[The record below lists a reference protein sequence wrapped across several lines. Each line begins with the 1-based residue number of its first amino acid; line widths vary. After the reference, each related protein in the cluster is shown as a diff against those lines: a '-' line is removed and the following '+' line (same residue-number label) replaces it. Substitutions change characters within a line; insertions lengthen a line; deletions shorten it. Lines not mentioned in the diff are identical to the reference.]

1 MSPLPKNESEALR
14 ILQDPEWRI
23 RNLYWIMDK
32 QGECI
37 KFSPNK
43 AQQALLERLWYRNII
58 LKARQLGFSTL
69 VQLMELDQCIFN
81 PDIRAG
87 VIAQDKDSATVIF
100 RDKIKFAWNKMPPLV
115 HEQRQIITNSASE
128 LVFDNNSGIRVATS
142 LRSGTLQY
150 LHVSEFGK
158 ICARTPDKA
167 REVLTGS
174 LPAVA
179 PDGFTFIESTAEG
192 RSGAF
197 FDMTQAAQK
206 NKATNKQETP
216 LDFRFHFF
224 AWFDAPEYRIETEE
238 EISDEDTRYFDS
250 LELAAGVTINHAQ
263 RAWYVAKRRTDYSGD
278 SQMMKQEYPSLPEEA
293 FEQSVEGCYYT
304 QQMLAARKEGR
315 IGPVPYMPGHPV
327 NTFWDIGHGDG
338 TAIWFHQRIY
348 GQDRFIRF
356 YEAWGE
362 PYAHFV
368 AEMNKYG
375 YVWGS
380 HYLPHDA
387 NHRRQ
392 GATENSTPEEMLKSL
407 GLQNTAIVPTID
419 RVINGI
425 QMTRNVFP
433 SFWFDAANCEKGI
446 IHLDGYHKEWDSRNS
461 CWKQTPQHDVHSEAA
476 DSLRQCG
483 QIHAKIGRAEPRFS
497 FEHTPHVTPW
507 GIQ

>member
-1 MSPLPKNESEALR
+1 VR
-14 ILQDPEWRI
+14 
-23 RNLYWIMDK
+23 
-32 QGECI
+32 
-37 KFSPNK
+37 FVPNK
-43 AQQALLERLWYRNII
+43 AQTDLLSNLWYRNII

-100 RDKIKFAWNKMPPLV
+100 RDKIKFAWNRMPPLV
-115 HEQRQIITNSASE
+115 HEQRQIVTNSASE

-197 FDMTQAAQK
+197 FDMSTTAQRNQAEGK
-206 NKATNKQETP
+206 PESK

-224 AWFDAPEYRIETEE
+224 AWFDAPEYRIETGEFL
-238 EISDEDTRYFDS
+238 SDEDNRYFDS
-250 LELAAGVTINHAQ
+250 LEVATGATIDNAQ

-278 SQMMKQEYPSLPEEA
+278 AQMMKQEYPSLPSEA
-293 FEQSVEGCYYT
+293 FEQSVEGCYYV

-315 IGPVPYMPGHPV
+315 IGHVPYMPGHLV

-338 TAIWFHQRIY
+338 TAIWFHQRIA

-362 PYAHFV
+362 PYSHFV
-368 AEMNKYG
+368 SEMNKYG
-375 YVWGS
+375 YVFGK

-392 GATENSTPEEMLKSL
+392 GMVDNSTPEEMLQAL
-407 GLQNTAIVPTID
+407 GLQNTEIVPVID
-419 RVINGI
+419 RKINGI

-433 SFWFDAANCEKGI
+433 AFWFDATNCAKGI
-446 IHLDGYHKEWDSRNS
+446 DHLDGYHKEWDARNA
-461 CWKQTPQHDVHSEAA
+461 CWRQEPQHDIHSEAA
-476 DSLRQCG
+476 DAIRQCG
-483 QIHAKIGRAEPRFS
+483 QVYESLGQTQAKFTFAPTRAVS
-497 FEHTPHVTPW
+497 PW
-507 GIQ
+507 GPR